1 MVQLSSK
8 QNQPNVFQ
16 VECKKFSCGP
26 NEKCEV
32 KNGIRACHPLGNG
45 VCTISGDPHYNTL
58 DNATYTFQGTCT
70 YSATEACHIE
80 GTHLQPFSVVV
91 ENEKWYEESR
101 DPTVSVAKAVVVKVY
116 GQTLVL
122 RKNQLG
128 QILVSTI
135 TLHYSTLKQVQ

>member
-1 MVQLSSK
+1 M
-8 QNQPNVFQ
+8 FQ

-91 ENEKWYEESR
+91 ENEKWNNN
-101 DPTVSVAKAVVVKVY
+101 PKFSVAKAVAVEVY

-128 QILVSTI
+128 V
-135 TLHYSTLKQVQ
+135 VMVR